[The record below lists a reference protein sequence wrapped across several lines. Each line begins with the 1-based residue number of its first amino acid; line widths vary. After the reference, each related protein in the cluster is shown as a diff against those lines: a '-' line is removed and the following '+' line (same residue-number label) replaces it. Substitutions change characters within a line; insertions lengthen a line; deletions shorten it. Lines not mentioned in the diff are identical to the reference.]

1 MPIAKVVSEEL
12 QTKRTKNGRR
22 ILLKAL
28 SVDIGELIVELAKWA
43 RKSRKKTTII
53 SVPAGF
59 DTDFSSIP
67 TFARSFMGRWDRH
80 DIAGVVHDW
89 LYREGA
95 PRRESDRVWR
105 IIATSGTRRVGP
117 IRGFLGWSGLRIG
130 AWVSYR
136 RLARERETTW

>member
-28 SVDIGELIVELAKWA
+28 SVDLGTKIEGLKTFS
-43 RKSRKKTTII
+43 KTSRKKTSVVI
-53 SVPAGF
+53 VPAGF
-59 DTDFSSIP
+59 DTDFSSVP
-67 TFARSFMGRWDRH
+67 ALARTFMGRWDKH

-89 LYREGA
+89 LYRVGA
-95 PRRESDRVWR
+95 PRRDADRAWWIV
-105 IIATSGTRRVGP
+105 ATSGVRRVNP
-117 IRGFLGWSGLRIG
+117 VQGFMGWAGLRIG

-136 RLARERETTW
+136 RLARERGGF